1 MKRALPTLII
11 GGVALLLVG
20 IELARP
26 RPYDPR
32 LRVEREGTEPFD
44 AEVLYRL
51 LPGWLGAPVEAVD
64 VTPFERLAD
73 TTLARTV
80 YVFATDTF
88 APDAAEADRLLAFV
102 ARGNTVVAAADVV
115 GGPFFEALGAPPPS
129 PPPSRGDIPIS
140 QIRKQNGSREPD
152 GLTTTPRPRA
162 IGLPEFGGLPGGDG
176 TFPNEDDGS
185 VLGADTLRLGR
196 RTLTFPVALDGA
208 TFEGVDPARTAVVA
222 TDPETGEPTAVAV
235 AVGRGRVVLLATP
248 LVLTNAA
255 LAGEGDAAA
264 YVAGALAYVP
274 PVRRVLW
281 DDTYKPLRTGDES
294 RLRYAARTPA
304 LRWALAMI
312 GLGAVLAVGVW
323 GRRRQRPIPVVA
335 LPPNAQR
342 EFARTVGRLFFVRGD
357 RAWLARRKARLFE
370 DALRTRLGLADA
382 DLTDATARRAAAR
395 AGVPES
401 EALALF
407 ARVRDLATDP
417 VPDAAALLGAD
428 RETDAFFATRNAPPR
443 EPAPHA

>member
-1 MKRALPTLII
+1 MKRALPVLII

-20 IELARP
+20 IELSRP

-32 LRVEREGTEPFD
+32 LRVERDGTEPFD

-73 TTLARTV
+73 TTLTQTV

-88 APDAAEADRLLAFV
+88 MPDAAEADRLLAFV

-115 GGPFFEALGAPPPS
+115 GGAFFEALGEPPPPS
-129 PPPSRGDIPIS
+129 GLPGDDVPIS
-140 QIRKQNGSREPD
+140 QIRKNSSFREPD
-152 GLTTTPRPRA
+152 GVTTTPRPLA
-162 IGLPEFGGLPGGDG
+162 IGLPDFESGFPGFDGG
-176 TFPNEDDGS
+176 
-185 VLGADTLRLGR
+185 VLGADTLRLGS
-196 RTLTFPVALDGA
+196 RTVTFPVALNGA
-208 TFEGVDPARTAVVA
+208 TFEGIDRTRTAVLA
-222 TDPETGEPTAVAV
+222 TDPTTGDPTAIAV

-304 LRWALAMI
+304 LRWAIAMI
-312 GLGAVLAVGVW
+312 ALGAVLAVGVW

-335 LPPNAQR
+335 PPPNAQR

-395 AGVPES
+395 AGVPEAD
-401 EALALF
+401 ALALF

-417 VPDAAALLGAD
+417 VPDASALLRAD
-428 RETDAFFATRNAPPR
+428 RDTDAFFATRNAPARPD
-443 EPAPHA
+443 PA